1 MHNQPLAVILVT
13 TLDFFWEVK
22 QNRNVNW
29 KKKKDAEQE
38 ALKKAFLQRDVYFRG
53 KQGEAQP
60 AVFQEIIHLTQGEL

>member
-1 MHNQPLAVILVT
+1 M
-13 TLDFFWEVK
+13 
-22 QNRNVNW
+22 
-29 KKKKDAEQE
+29 KKKKKKMLSRK